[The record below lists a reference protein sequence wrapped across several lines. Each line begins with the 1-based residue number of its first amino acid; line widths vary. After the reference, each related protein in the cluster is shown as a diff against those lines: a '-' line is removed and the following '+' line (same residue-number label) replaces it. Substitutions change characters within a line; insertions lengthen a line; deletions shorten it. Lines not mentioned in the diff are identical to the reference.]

1 MDMHAYVHNIDLLF
15 FPFCYS
21 AGHWSSLF
29 YSCRRQFLIIRI
41 FLLKL
46 QTNMLTWRLK
56 RHDDTT
62 TSTSLFHFALQL
74 NSVENEIFLSP
85 LVIWY
90 PCLVTM
96 IRRRPTIIPS
106 TSGKIFEKP
115 AYLIQPN
122 SFFFYI
128 NGFFF
133 SAELLLMLINPD
145 MIICSW

>member
-106 TSGKIFEKP
+106 TSGKFFWKTSLP
-115 AYLIQPN
+115 DSTKLILLL
-122 SFFFYI
+122 YKRI
-128 NGFFF
+128 FF